1 MKGLV
6 LFHGAGANK
15 DQETLVAIEQ
25 TLEIPVKR
33 CNFPYRDKKP
43 VGPSGPNSMKVLV
56 EAVVTKVTELADELG
71 VESSQVGVGGRSL
84 GGRAASVAHA
94 QGLDVAGLVLLSYP
108 LHPPGKPDKLRTDH
122 FGDITCPVLVVQGE
136 KDPFGTPDEIKREF
150 AVINNTELEFIPGNH
165 SPKDHQAVAELVKEW
180 FKTR

>member
-15 DQETLVAIEQ
+15 DHETLVAIEE
-25 TLEIPVKR
+25 TLEIPVRR

-56 EAVVTKVTELADELG
+56 ETVVTKVEELAVELG
-71 VESSQVGVGGRSL
+71 VETSDIGVGGRSL

-108 LHPPGKPDKLRTDH
+108 LHPPGKPKKLRTDH
-122 FGDITCPVLVVQGE
+122 FGDIRCPVLVVQGD
-136 KDPFGTPDEIKREF
+136 KDPFGSPEEIKREF
-150 AVINNTELEFIPGNH
+150 NAISNCWIEFMAGNH
-165 SPKDHQAVAELVKEW
+165 SPKDHEQVAELINGW
-180 FKTR
+180 IS

>member
-56 EAVVTKVTELADELG
+56 ETVVAKVTDLADELG
-71 VESSQVGVGGRSL
+71 AKTSEIAVGGRSL
-84 GGRAASVAHA
+84 GGRAASVAHV

-136 KDPFGTPDEIKREF
+136 KDPFGKPDEIKREF
-150 AVINNTELEFIPGNH
+150 AIINNCKFEFVPGNH
-165 SPKDHQAVAELVKEW
+165 GPKDHAEVAEAVRVWLEQ
-180 FKTR
+180 